1 MRVKRY
7 PSLVTIDKR
16 RRHSDVM
23 YEDQTKPR
31 KPSQRQQIQLSL
43 LWNSLTEPYT
53 DRVIDLIN
61 RMLFKIL

>member
-1 MRVKRY
+1 V
-7 PSLVTIDKR
+7 LNVTPVWSQSTR
-16 RRHSDVM
+16 GVGTQTVM

-53 DRVIDLIN
+53 ERVIDLIN
-61 RMLFKIL
+61 RMLFKFL